1 MRRAFACV
9 LLLLVAL
16 PTFAFGKKVPE
27 RPRPQPVLHTAVS
40 DAVVVG
46 TIASVEDDPVKAK
59 SHPDAKEEEEYRVLV
74 VKVDTVVHG
83 VKNVTHVRVA
93 MPVAEYLQ
101 VSQTYQKDNKFL
113 FYLMQH
119 STTELLLPSSNQK
132 PVNLADKN
140 ADEIVRR
147 AKLVG
152 AAIKDPMTALKAKER
167 DDRVLAAIGLVTY
180 YRRHAG
186 GNHETTYRPADE
198 SKLILEVLA
207 EADWANG
214 RSPDE
219 GGVYNLTLGMNL
231 EDFGWHALGNT
242 GANPAAEQQEAF
254 KKWLADKGKDARVKH
269 YVPKK

>member
-1 MRRAFACV
+1 MRRALTCI
-9 LLLLVAL
+9 LLLLAAVMVVA
-16 PTFAFGKKVPE
+16 GKDRI
-27 RPRPQPVLHTAVS
+27 RPDPPRPVLHTAIS

-46 TIASVEDDPVKAK
+46 TVTAVEDDPVRAK
-59 SHPDAKEEEEYRVLV
+59 SHPDAATEDDYRVLV
-74 VKVDTVVHG
+74 VKVDDAVLG

-93 MPVAEYLQ
+93 LPLAEYLQ

-119 STTELLLPSSNQK
+119 STTELLLLSSNQK
-132 PVNLADKN
+132 PVNLADKG

-152 AAIKDPMTALKAKER
+152 AAVKDPMKALKAEKK
-167 DDRVLAAIGLVTY
+167 DDRVLAAAGLVTY

-186 GNHETTYRPADE
+186 SNHETTYRPADE

-207 EADWANG
+207 EADWTDG
-214 RSPDE
+214 RGLEE
-219 GGVYNLTLGMNL
+219 GGVLGLAMGMNL
-231 EDFGWHALGNT
+231 EDYGWHHLSDFDRRT
-242 GANPAAEQQEAF
+242 QAAEEQAAF